1 LSYPYEDKFGCLS
14 FIISMFICQSL

>member
-1 LSYPYEDKFGCLS
+1 LSYPYKDKCGCLS